1 MKLVND
7 LENPR
12 INHVVLVGKNA
23 NNLNR
28 LTSEY
33 NGKVKEIHFHGNIE
47 DAFSLA
53 NDSQKTI
60 KVFTDSKED
69 ILHHSERIKERQFS
83 ICPGYPIKKSED
95 ILFISSLGIT
105 ADLLYRIESVKK
117 QVLLEVLEHYPR
129 HSPLN
134 IPLEPFHS
142 ILTAKIK
149 DVMLNLWGLYDMFPS
164 IHFHMEANEL
174 LEGPGKV
181 KNDLYLA
188 LLEWK
193 NRQSK
198 NGNRLNGLQKYF
210 ESIPRDNPTCL
221 VCEHFHLCFSW
232 ALYKRDCCGLWK
244 ALLDRLQEQIGK
256 ISHILNA
263 QSA

>member
-7 LENPR
+7 LENPI
-12 INHVVLVGKNA
+12 INHVVLIGKNA

-33 NGKVKEIHFHGNIE
+33 SGKVKEIHFHGNIE
-47 DAFSLA
+47 DAFALTI
-53 NDSQKTI
+53 DSQKKI
-60 KVFTDSKED
+60 KVFTGSKED
-69 ILHHSERIKERQFS
+69 ILHYSERIKERQFS
-83 ICPGYPIKKSED
+83 ICPEYPIKKSED

-117 QVLLEVLEHYPR
+117 QVLLEILEYYPR
-129 HSPLN
+129 RSPLN
-134 IPLEPFHS
+134 IPLEPFHA

-149 DVMLNLWGLYDMFPS
+149 GAKLNLWGLYAMFPN
-164 IHFHMEANEL
+164 IHFHMEDDEL

-181 KNDLYLA
+181 KNGLYRT

-193 NRQSK
+193 SRQSK
-198 NGNRLNGLQKYF
+198 NGNRLNGLQKFF
-210 ESIPRDNPTCL
+210 ESIPRDNPSCM

-244 ALLDRLQEQIGK
+244 TLLDRLQEQIGK